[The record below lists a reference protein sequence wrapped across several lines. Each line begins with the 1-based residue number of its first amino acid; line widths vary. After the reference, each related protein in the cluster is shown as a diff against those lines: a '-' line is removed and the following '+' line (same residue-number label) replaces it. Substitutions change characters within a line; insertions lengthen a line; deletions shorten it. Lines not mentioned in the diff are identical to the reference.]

1 MFVLVL
7 PFAASQTSA
16 PSPVLV
22 GSGPGPLVF
31 FPVTPSTSAASVI
44 VLLVL
49 VVGVTPPVVVVST
62 VLALAI
68 LVLK

>member
-31 FPVTPSTSAASVI
+31 FPVTSSAASVI

>member
-7 PFAASQTSA
+7 SFTAASQTSA

-31 FPVTPSTSAASVI
+31 FPVTSSAASVI

>member
-7 PFAASQTSA
+7 PFAAAQTSA

-31 FPVTPSTSAASVI
+31 FPVTSSATSVI

-68 LVLK
+68 LVLKKR

>member
-7 PFAASQTSA
+7 PFAATQTSA
-16 PSPVLV
+16 PCPVLV

-31 FPVTPSTSAASVI
+31 FPVTSSSAASVI

>member
-7 PFAASQTSA
+7 PFAAAQTSA
-16 PSPVLV
+16 PCPVLV

-31 FPVTPSTSAASVI
+31 FPVTSSAASVI